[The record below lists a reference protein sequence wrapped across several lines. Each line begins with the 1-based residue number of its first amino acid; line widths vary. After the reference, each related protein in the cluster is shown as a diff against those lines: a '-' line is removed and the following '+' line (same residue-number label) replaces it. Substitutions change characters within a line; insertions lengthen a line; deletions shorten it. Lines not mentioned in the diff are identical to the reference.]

1 MERFAWAIINNRK
14 KIVVLFILVSVIAVF
29 LALFVDVN
37 YDLADYLPQKAI
49 STTGI
54 GVMEREF
61 TESIPNA
68 SVMVKDV
75 SVVEAM
81 EIKRQLSGTEG
92 VAEVLWLDDVVDL
105 KQPLEMQDK
114 KTVESFYKDRSALFS
129 VTIEKGAEGAACAA
143 MRDII
148 GPEGA
153 IAGEAPNLNDM
164 QNAATTEVRLAV
176 AILLPAIIVILIL
189 STASW
194 IEPVLFL
201 SAIGV
206 SVIINMGANI
216 IFGEISFITNAISPI
231 LQLAVSMDYAIFLLH
246 SFGDFRK
253 EYDDAREAMYHA
265 IKASVPSVAASALTT
280 LFGFLAL
287 VFMDFKIGP
296 DLGICLAKGIVFS
309 FISVM
314 VFLPALTL
322 ALCKLIDKT
331 GHRMI
336 MPGFRNI
343 GKYLSRL
350 FIPAAIIVTFIIA
363 PSFLGQRQTNFIY
376 GNSDNDPKREI
387 GRSNI
392 AINEQF
398 GRTNIL
404 AILAPRGDIV
414 KESNLS
420 DTLAG
425 HPRVKSVVSYAAN
438 VGASIPSGFLGDD
451 VTGQFYSENYAR
463 IVLYTDLPDEGEM
476 TFNTVEEINAIIGE
490 EYEEFYLIGQ
500 SATLSDMK
508 KIVKVDN
515 VRVNII
521 AIAAIFLVVAI
532 TFKSF
537 SLPLIL
543 LLTIEAAI
551 WVNLSF
557 PYFSGT
563 SINFIGYLVLN
574 TVQLGATIDYA
585 ILLTDKFME
594 KRKTMPLKQAIGGSL
609 STAFRSI
616 LVSASILSFAGF
628 TLYLTSSNVIV
639 VDIGLLLGRG
649 TLISM
654 FMVICFLPAMLML
667 FDKIIAKTTKGA
679 SFFKGKRGKSV
690 PAPVPAQEKS
700 GTGPRITGNL

>member
-1 MERFAWAIINNRK
+1 MDRFAWAIINNRK
-14 KIVVLFILVSVIAVF
+14 KIIILFVLISVIAVF
-29 LALFVDVN
+29 LTLFVDVN

-49 STTGI
+49 STAGI

-81 EIKRQLSGTEG
+81 EIKRQLSEVEG
-92 VAEVLWLDDVVDL
+92 VTEVLWLDNVADL
-105 KQPLEMQDK
+105 KQPLEMQDA
-114 KTVESFYKDRSALFS
+114 KTVESFYKDRNALFS

-143 MRDII
+143 IRDII

-206 SVIINMGANI
+206 SVLINMGTNI
-216 IFGEISFITNAISPI
+216 IFGEISFVTNAISPI

-253 EYDDAREAMYHA
+253 KYDDEKEAMYHA
-265 IKASVPSVAASALTT
+265 IKASVTSVAASALTT

-287 VFMDFKIGP
+287 VFMNFKIGP

-322 ALCKLIDKT
+322 TLCKLIDKT
-331 GHRMI
+331 GRRMI
-336 MPGFRNI
+336 MPEFRNI
-343 GKYLSRL
+343 GRFLSRL
-350 FIPAAIIVTFIIA
+350 FVPAAIIVALIIV
-363 PSFLGQRQTNFIY
+363 PCFLGQRQTDFIY
-376 GNSDNDPKREI
+376 GNTAYDSKREI

-404 AILAPRGDIV
+404 AILVPRGDIA
-414 KESNLS
+414 KESSLS
-420 DTLAG
+420 DELAA

-438 VGASIPSGFLGDD
+438 VGASIPSGFLDDD

-463 IVLYTDLPDEGEM
+463 IVLYTDFPDEGQI
-476 TFNTVEEINAIIGE
+476 TFNAVEEFNAIIGE
-490 EYEEFYLIGQ
+490 KYDEFYLVGQ
-500 SATLSDMK
+500 SAILSDMK
-508 KIVKVDN
+508 RIVEVDN

-521 AIAAIFLVVAI
+521 AIAAIFLVVAFS
-532 TFKSF
+532 FKSF
-537 SLPLIL
+537 SLPFIL
-543 LLTIEAAI
+543 LLAIEAAI
-551 WVNLSF
+551 WTNLSF

-563 SINFIGYLVLN
+563 SINFVGYLVLN

-585 ILLTDKFME
+585 ILLTDKYME
-594 KRKTMPLKQAIGGSL
+594 KRKYMPRKQAIAESL
-609 STAFRSI
+609 SIAFRSI

-667 FDKIIAKTTKGA
+667 FDGIIAKTTKGA
-679 SFFKGKRGKSV
+679 AFFKGKGI
-690 PAPVPAQEKS
+690 PAPVQAQEKS